1 MNLISVLVFY
11 SEEKEKTSPR
21 KETFPEV
28 IIPQNETKLSSRIL
42 KAKYE
47 LLNFP
52 FGREYAFRSVNR
64 SAASPRA
71 YELDLRHQETETM
84 AELSPLEFDPIL
96 VPPPVKLKTECCEK
110 YLKGKRCGRCPCF
123 DLPGEPAS
131 RMN

>member
-11 SEEKEKTSPR
+11 SEEKEKTSPP
-21 KETFPEV
+21 KEAVPEV
-28 IIPQNETKLSSRIL
+28 IFSQKGTKLSSRIL

-52 FGREYAFRSVNR
+52 FGKEFASRSGNR
-64 SAASPRA
+64 SAVSHRA
-71 YELDLRHQETETM
+71 YELDLRHQETETIT
-84 AELSPLEFDPIL
+84 ELSPLEFDPIL

-123 DLPGEPAS
+123 DLPGGPAS